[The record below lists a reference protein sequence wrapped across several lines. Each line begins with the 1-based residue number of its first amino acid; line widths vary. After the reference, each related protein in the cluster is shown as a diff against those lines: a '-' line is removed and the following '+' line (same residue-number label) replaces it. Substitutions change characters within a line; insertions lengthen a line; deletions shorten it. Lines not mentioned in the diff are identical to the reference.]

1 MPETSIEDI
10 KTNLEADYRFR
21 ERRHAQWT
29 TNYQLYRDTVITNRL
44 TQRQSVNVPLMKAT
58 IRTLVSRAR
67 EMPDLAFE
75 DYEND
80 GIRQLLL
87 NAYWEKVTEENKYEL
102 LDTVDKKNVG
112 IYGRSYTKLNIVD
125 GFPRLTIHDAFD
137 VLVERYASPWDI
149 DSAQRVTHV
158 GIYRSLAQLEM
169 NPLYDKSAIAE
180 LRKFFETKQ
189 GLIKAGE
196 NAQIAADREKRLQ
209 DMGDPGAG
217 SILSAGTIVEL
228 NEIQQKVWHADTKE
242 EVIHV
247 IVTAEGRKLMEKPLR
262 DILGVNFFT
271 WTSWTDDIEATDWNC
286 DGMGDVVRVPNQI
299 LNVYFSQLVENGVLR
314 GYGMN
319 FYDATKRESWSP
331 VGYVP
336 SPWGFYGVPGN
347 PNEIL
352 KHVEVPELKGH
363 MDEMAMITKMVETA
377 TAANALEKGESP
389 DGVQTLGEVEVMVAK
404 ADERMKDVPKFARVH
419 AKQLGHKF
427 ARLVSGAAEKGLL
440 KPVTL
445 YKKGAS
451 GTYYE
456 QVLDPARLVAPKGY
470 NCVVTQKSEKEAD
483 SLKMIQKLKMTAANF
498 PMNAP
503 LQRIMKQRML
513 SWLELAPEEKRE
525 VMEFEDQAPR
535 GMPGAPEQGQPAI
548 PTAHERQQTVAD
560 YLGAPAGMNA

>member
-1 MPETSIEDI
+1 VPETSINDI
-10 KTNLEADYRFR
+10 LSNLDADRRYR
-21 ERRHAQWT
+21 ERRHPQWT
-29 TNYQLYRDTVITNRL
+29 ENYQLYRDTVITNRL

-75 DYEND
+75 DYENN
-80 GIRQLLL
+80 GIRELLV
-87 NAYWEKVTEENKYEL
+87 NAYWEKTTEENKYEL

-112 IYGRSYTKLNIVD
+112 MYGRSYTKLNILD

-137 VLVERYASPWDI
+137 VLVDRYASPWDI
-149 DSAQRVTHV
+149 DTAQRLTHV
-158 GIYRSLAQLEM
+158 GIYRTLAQLEM
-169 NPLYDKSAIAE
+169 NPLYDKSALAE
-180 LRKFFETKQ
+180 LRKYFSTRA

-196 NAQIAADREKRLQ
+196 NAQVVQERNQRLEN
-209 DMGDPGAG
+209 MGASD
-217 SILSAGTIVEL
+217 LSNPIIAGTYVEL
-228 NEIQQKVWHADTKE
+228 NEIQQKVWHPDTRE

-271 WTSWTDDIEATDWNC
+271 WTSWTDDVEATDWNC
-286 DGMGDVVRVPNQI
+286 DGVGDVVRVPNQI

-319 FYDATKRESWSP
+319 FYDSTAKDGWSP

-336 SPWGFYGVPGN
+336 SPWGFYPVPGD
-347 PNEIL
+347 PNKVL

-363 MDEMAMITKMVETA
+363 MEEMKLITQMVEAA
-377 TAANALEKGESP
+377 TAANAIEKGESP
-389 DGVQTLGEVEVMVAK
+389 EGVQTLGEVQLMVAK
-404 ADERMKDVPKFARVH
+404 ADERMKDVPKFARIH

-427 ARLVSGAAEKGLL
+427 AGLVSGAAAKGLL

-451 GTYYE
+451 GAYYE
-456 QVLDPARLVAPKGY
+456 KVLDPALLAAPKGY

-483 SLKMIQKLKMTAANF
+483 SLKMIQKLKMTAALF
-498 PMNAP
+498 PTNVP
-503 LQRIMKQRML
+503 LQRITKQRTL
-513 SWLELAPEEKRE
+513 SWLELTPEEKRE
-525 VMEFEDQAPR
+525 VMEFEDQVPMLP
-535 GMPGAPEQGQPAI
+535 GTPPVPGAIPQPGG
-548 PTAHERQQTVAD
+548 TTVAD
-560 YLGAPAGMNA
+560 YLGAPAAMDA